1 MPAKCNL
8 IIDSCCDLPLE
19 LVQQDGVQLLDFNYI
34 IDGKT
39 YKDDFYQTISAKE
52 FYDKIRNG
60 AMPSTS
66 QVAPAETE
74 AAFRA
79 AIESGVPTVY
89 LCFSSG
95 ISSNYSTAYAIWSQL
110 KAEAPDAP
118 IFIVDLLICSSP
130 EGLLVLEALR
140 QRERGLTAEEM
151 VAWAEEARFF
161 VQTLFMVDDLD
172 ALHRGGRIPT
182 SVAFAGSKL
191 DLKPLLNFDTN
202 GKLSLAGA
210 SHGRKKGLKQLA
222 AFYEKAHAEN
232 SKIALIGHAD
242 SEKDADRVCELLAK
256 QDESIT
262 VIKHNIGA
270 TIGSHVGAGMVS
282 ISFWGSDR
290 REALSVADKIAR
302 KVRKGE

>member
-79 AIESGVPTVY
+79 AIESEVPTVY

-95 ISSNYSTAYAIWSQL
+95 ISSNYSTAYTIWSQL
-110 KAEAPDAP
+110 KAEVPDAP
-118 IFIVDLLICSSP
+118 IFIVDLLIGSTP
-130 EGLLVLEALR
+130 EGLLALEALR

-172 ALHRGGRIPT
+172 ALHRGGRIPA
-182 SVAFAGSKL
+182 SVAFAGFKL

-256 QDESIT
+256 QDESIM

>member
-1 MPAKCNL
+1 MSAQCNL
-8 IIDSCCDLPLE
+8 IIDSTCDLPLD
-19 LVQQDGVQLLDFNYI
+19 LVQVEGVTLLDFNYI

-39 YKDDFYQTISAKE
+39 YKDDFYQSVTPKE
-52 FYDKIRNG
+52 FYDNIRNG
-60 AMPSTS
+60 ATPSTS

-110 KAEAPDAP
+110 KAEYPEAP
-118 IFIVDLLICSSP
+118 IYIVDLLVGSTP
-130 EGLLVLEALR
+130 EGLLILEALR

-172 ALHRGGRIPT
+172 ALHRGGRIPA

-232 SKIALIGHAD
+232 NNVVLIGNAD
-242 SEKDADRVCELLAK
+242 CEKDADRLSDLLAK

-270 TIGSHVGAGMVS
+270 TIGAHVGAGMIS

>member
-79 AIESGVPTVY
+79 AIESEVPTVS
-89 LCFSSG
+89 LCCSSG
-95 ISSNYSTAYAIWSQL
+95 ISSNYSTAYASWSQL
-110 KAEAPDAP
+110 KAEVPDAP
-118 IFIVDLLICSSP
+118 IFIVDLLIGSTP

-161 VQTLFMVDDLD
+161 VLTLFRVDDLD
-172 ALHRGGRIPT
+172 ALHRGGRIPA

-202 GKLSLAGA
+202 GKLSLTAA

>member
-19 LVQQDGVQLLDFNYI
+19 LVQQEGVQLLNFNYI

-39 YKDDFYQTISAKE
+39 YKDDFYQSITPKE
-52 FYDKIRNG
+52 FYDNIRNG
-60 AMPSTS
+60 ASPSTS

-95 ISSNYSTAYAIWSQL
+95 ISSNFSTAYAICEQL
-110 KAEAPDAP
+110 KAENPEAP
-118 IFIVDLLICSSP
+118 IYIVDLLIGSTP
-130 EGLLVLEALR
+130 EGVLVLEALR
-140 QRERGLTAEEM
+140 QRERGLSAEEM
-151 VAWAEEARFF
+151 VAWAEEARYF
-161 VQTLFMVDDLD
+161 VHTLFMVDDLD
-172 ALHRGGRIPT
+172 ALHRGGRIPA

-210 SHGRKKGLKQLA
+210 AHGRKKGLKQLA
-222 AFYEKAHAEN
+222 ACFDKEHAET
-232 SKIALIGHAD
+232 SKVALIGHAD
-242 SEKDADRVCELLAK
+242 CEKDADRLSELLAK

-282 ISFWGSDR
+282 ISFWGGDR
-290 REALSVADKIAR
+290 RESLSVADKIAR